1 MFSPILLLALAHA
14 EAGLLRDWW
23 VPKDGHCL
31 VNPDATEARKASADD
46 LTTCRAEGALPSV
59 DGEEVTDW
67 AAVARC
73 MDDRGWTKRSREKW
87 DAWNAQ
93 CGEDVAR
100 QAQDFRVV
108 TETLAAEE
116 APAAPAVPAST
127 ATDTS
132 VPAGMLGRSDG
143 GDE

>member
-1 MFSPILLLALAHA
+1 MFVPIALLIVAQAA
-14 EAGLLRDWW
+14 EAGLIRDWW

-31 VNPDATEARKASADD
+31 VNPDASETRKAGADD
-46 LTTCRAEGALPSV
+46 LAACRAEGAVSSA
-59 DGEEVTDW
+59 DGEVVTDW
-67 AAVARC
+67 STVSHC

-93 CGEDVAR
+93 CGADIAR
-100 QAQDFRVV
+100 EALDFMVI
-108 TETLAAEE
+108 TEKLAAEE
-116 APAAPAVPAST
+116 AAVTPPAPPST

-132 VPAGMLGRSDG
+132 APAGMLGRTN